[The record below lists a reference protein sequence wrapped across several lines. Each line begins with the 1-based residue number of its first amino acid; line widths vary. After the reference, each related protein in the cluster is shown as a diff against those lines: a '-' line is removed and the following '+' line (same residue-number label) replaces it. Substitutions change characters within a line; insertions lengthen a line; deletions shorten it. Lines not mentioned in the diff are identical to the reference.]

1 MASIYERLIGAP
13 MINAICGAG
22 FITRYRERVVPRAR
36 GEVLE
41 LGIGSCL
48 NLPVYTGAEVRRV
61 TGVDPSARMRELGAQ
76 RIAAAPFPVDCIGLA
91 GEEIDLPAESV
102 DTVVVTFSLCTIP
115 DPVRALK
122 AAKHVLKPGGELL
135 FLEHGRSPDAGV
147 ATWQDR
153 LNGIWNVLACGC
165 NLNRNMPGI
174 IEDAGFS
181 IESLNQEYA
190 AGMPKP
196 AGYLYWGSAR

>member
-1 MASIYERLIGAP
+1 MASLYERLIGAP
-13 MINAICGAG
+13 MITAFCGAG
-22 FITRYRERVVPRAR
+22 FSTRYRERVVPRAR

-76 RIAAAPFPVDCIGLA
+76 RIAAAPFSVDCIGLA

-122 AAKHVLKPGGELL
+122 AAKRVLKPGGELL

-147 ATWQDR
+147 ADLGDALDVGSSIAR
-153 LNGIWNVLACGC
+153 CGGSSPFARTRIAP
-165 NLNRNMPGI
+165 LK
-174 IEDAGFS
+174 S
-181 IESLNQEYA
+181 A
-190 AGMPKP
+190 AIRP
-196 AGYLYWGSAR
+196 ASTG